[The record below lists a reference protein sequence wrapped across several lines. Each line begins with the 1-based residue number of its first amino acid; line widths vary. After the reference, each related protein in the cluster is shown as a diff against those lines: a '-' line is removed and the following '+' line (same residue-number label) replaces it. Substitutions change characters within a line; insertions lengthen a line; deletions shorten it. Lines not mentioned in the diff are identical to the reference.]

1 MLQHHVLIEV
11 LRLCAGVPR
20 LTIRG
25 MTTLPEDPTLDE
37 VRAFLAP
44 ILPRHAAFDG
54 WRAEAVT
61 MAASEGRVDADIAHL
76 AFSAGA
82 MDMIDAWFAS
92 IDTRMLEALTPEK
105 LVTMSIRQRIIALV
119 TARLTLLARDR
130 EALRRARAIMALPQN
145 SVRAARLGW
154 RSADVMWRA
163 AGDSA
168 TDLNHYSKRL
178 TLAAVYAATLLVFV
192 DDESEDWAD
201 SRAFLDR
208 RIEGVMRFE
217 RAKARW
223 KGIGGGE
230 RLSLARFIG
239 RLRYPAT

>member
-1 MLQHHVLIEV
+1 
-11 LRLCAGVPR
+11 
-20 LTIRG
+20 
-25 MTTLPEDPTLDE
+25 MTQTADDMTLDE
-37 VRAFLAP
+37 IRAALAP

-54 WRAEAVT
+54 WRKEAVN
-61 MAASEGRVDADIAHL
+61 MAAAECGIDPDL
-76 AFSAGA
+76 AQLALSAGA

-92 IDTRMLEALTPEK
+92 IDSRMLEAEPPEK
-105 LVTMSIRQRIIALV
+105 LADLPFRQRITTLV
-119 TARLTLLARDR
+119 ETRLKLLAPDR
-130 EALRRARAIMALPQN
+130 EALRRAMAIMAMPQN
-145 SVRAARLGW
+145 GGRSARLGW
-154 RSADVMWRA
+154 RAADAMWRA

-168 TDLNHYSKRL
+168 TDFNHYSKRA

-192 DDESEDWAD
+192 NDESEEWAQT
-201 SRAFLDR
+201 RAFLAR

-239 RLRYPAT
+239 RLRYPAV

>member
-11 LRLCAGVPR
+11 LCLCAGVPR
-20 LTIRG
+20 PTIG
-25 MTTLPEDPTLDE
+25 DMTTLPEDPTLDE

-92 IDTRMLEALTPEK
+92 IDSRMLEALTPEK
-105 LVTMSIRQRIIALV
+105 LGTMSIRQRIIALV

-130 EALRRARAIMALPQN
+130 EALRRALAIMALPQN

-239 RLRYPAT
+239 RLRYPAI

>member
-20 LTIRG
+20 PTIRG

-130 EALRRARAIMALPQN
+130 EALRRALAIMALPQN

-168 TDLNHYSKRL
+168 TDLNHYSKRM

-208 RIEGVMRFE
+208 CIEGVMRFE

-239 RLRYPAT
+239 RLRYPAI

>member
-1 MLQHHVLIEV
+1 M
-11 LRLCAGVPR
+11 
-20 LTIRG
+20 
-25 MTTLPEDPTLDE
+25 PEDPTLDE

-105 LVTMSIRQRIIALV
+105 LGTMSIRQRIIALV

-130 EALRRARAIMALPQN
+130 EALRRALAIMALPQN
-145 SVRAARLGW
+145 SVRAAKLGW

-239 RLRYPAT
+239 RLRYPAV

>member
-1 MLQHHVLIEV
+1 MK
-11 LRLCAGVPR
+11 
-20 LTIRG
+20 
-25 MTTLPEDPTLDE
+25 TLPEDPTLDE

-92 IDTRMLEALTPEK
+92 IDSRMLEALTPEK

-130 EALRRARAIMALPQN
+130 EALRRALAIMALPQN

-201 SRAFLDR
+201 SRTFLDR

-230 RLSLARFIG
+230 RLSLARFVG
-239 RLRYPAT
+239 RLRYPAI

>member
-1 MLQHHVLIEV
+1 
-11 LRLCAGVPR
+11 
-20 LTIRG
+20 

-130 EALRRARAIMALPQN
+130 EALRRALAIMALPQN

-230 RLSLARFIG
+230 RLSLARFVG
-239 RLRYPAT
+239 RLRYPAI

>member
-1 MLQHHVLIEV
+1 
-11 LRLCAGVPR
+11 
-20 LTIRG
+20 

-61 MAASEGRVDADIAHL
+61 MAASEGGVDADIAHL

-130 EALRRARAIMALPQN
+130 EALRRALAVMALPQN

-230 RLSLARFIG
+230 RLSLARFVG
-239 RLRYPAT
+239 RLRYPAI